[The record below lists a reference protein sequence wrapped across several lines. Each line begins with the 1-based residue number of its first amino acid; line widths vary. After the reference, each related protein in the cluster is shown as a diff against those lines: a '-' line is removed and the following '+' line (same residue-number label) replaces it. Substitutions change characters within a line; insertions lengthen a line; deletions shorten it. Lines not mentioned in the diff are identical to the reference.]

1 MELEKLKAYADRMRE
16 PAIQKLLSKDDV
28 YQTECEAE
36 RKAEQKYI
44 SLDLTDHER
53 RICDSLLR
61 ILMPDGW
68 SMQVIPILRDGVMH
82 LQCFG
87 IFDKGDLWVLF
98 LFLGKRLFHTKK
110 RSVY

>member
-53 RICDSLLR
+53 RICDYLLR
-61 ILMPDGW
+61 SLDARWMEYASDSYLAGW
-68 SMQVIPILRDGVMH
+68 SDALTMFRNL
-82 LQCFG
+82 
-87 IFDKGDLWVLF
+87 
-98 LFLGKRLFHTKK
+98 
-110 RSVY
+110 